1 MPNFYNLIRA
11 QKFSTVSD
19 TAIAIGPASS
29 ATPHFSIDAGGK
41 LNWGTFDTN
50 LYRDSASVL
59 KTDDSLVVAGNS
71 LVVAGTTDVQQI
83 REKLTDST
91 VSSNEMICDLS
102 TGAIF
107 YNTTSLS
114 SNFTVDI
121 INVPQDNGYVI
132 TVTVV
137 INQGATAYYPNAV
150 QIGNVSQTLKWPNG
164 NTLPTP
170 TANKIDIFTFTLLRR
185 SSAWTVLGS
194 YSVNY

>member
-1 MPNFYNLIRA
+1 MLDFYNLISA
-11 QKFSTVSD
+11 QKFNSASD
-19 TAIAIGPASS
+19 TAIALGSLDS
-29 ATPHFSIDAGGK
+29 ATPHFTIDADGK
-41 LNWGTFDTN
+41 LNWGIFDTN
-50 LYRDSASVL
+50 LYRDSINVL
-59 KTDDSLVVAGNS
+59 KTDDSLVVGGNS
-71 LVVAGTTDVQQI
+71 LVVTGITDVQQI

-121 INVPQDNGYVI
+121 INVPQDNGYAI

-137 INQGATAYYPNAV
+137 INQGATAYYPSAV
-150 QIGNVSQTLKWPNG
+150 QIDNVSQTLKWPNG

-185 SSAWTVLGS
+185 SSSWTVLGS